1 MNKKVYKAHL
11 RVVAI
16 ERKNELRMYLAFHT
30 SLTLY
35 PLGAMAGII
44 RFELPMDAWCQG
56 CKRHY
61 GKGTRWNAKKEEDGA
76 YFRTKI
82 WKFTMTCHS
91 CPAVIVIATDP
102 KNTTY
107 DFREGLKQKDEEGTV
122 DPLESTAAAGQQESL
137 DALYKTGGHAGA
149 AEREAKRTNE
159 MYKLEHAQDDYR
171 RAATEEERMG
181 VLLEVGSTQRQYDY
195 DANAALRQAMR
206 GRRAQ
211 AAALVA
217 EQASLQLAV
226 PLLAESEDDR
236 LNARQLAQQQPHLML
251 QERRRS
257 RGIVNDANKDAK
269 RQRLALATSSAFGAS
284 SVLHQRGLQANALFS
299 AVPALANA
307 ARAAHEQGY
316 RDERC
321 TSHASAH
328 STLPVIKKR
337 ARKLPLNDTKKGMET
352 VTAAGVP
359 PSDPSICTPS
369 ETVEVAST
377 RQVGDAE
384 LNALSSLSGLYDS
397 DSGNE

>member
-1 MNKKVYKAHL
+1 
-11 RVVAI
+11 
-16 ERKNELRMYLAFHT
+16 
-30 SLTLY
+30 
-35 PLGAMAGII
+35 
-44 RFELPMDAWCQG
+44 MDAWCQG
-56 CKRHY
+56 CERHY

-107 DFREGLKQKDEEGTV
+107 DFREGLKQKDEEGSV

-149 AEREAKRTNE
+149 TEREAKRTNE

-217 EQASLQLAV
+217 EQATLQLAV
-226 PLLAESEDDR
+226 PLLAESEEDR
-236 LNARQLAQQQPHLML
+236 LNAKRLAQQQPHLML

-257 RGIVNDANKDAK
+257 RGVVNDAKQDAK
-269 RQRLALATSSAFGAS
+269 RHRQALATSSAFGAS
-284 SVLHQRGLQANALFS
+284 SVLHQRGLQANAIS
-299 AVPALANA
+299 NAVPALAAA
-307 ARAAHEQGY
+307 ARTAQVQFSRGGKSTAY
-316 RDERC
+316 
-321 TSHASAH
+321 ASTH
-328 STLPVIKKR
+328 SALPVMKKR
-337 ARKLPLNDTKKGMET
+337 ARKLPPDDSKKGMKAA
-352 VTAAGVP
+352 TAAADASPRDLGKG
-359 PSDPSICTPS
+359 TPID
-369 ETVEVAST
+369 TMKVIAARVKPA
-377 RQVGDAE
+377 GDAGE
-384 LNALSSLSGLYDS
+384 TNALSSLSGLYCS
-397 DSGNE
+397 DSEND